1 MHYNVT
7 SDVTFCL
14 EGEYIPQ
21 LAILH
26 LKLHLNHF
34 ANPGE
39 SFTQLFIPHLKMK
52 DLHWYLLWGFL
63 EY

>member
-21 LAILH
+21 LPILH
-26 LKLHLNHF
+26 LKLHLNDF
-34 ANPGE
+34 AN
-39 SFTQLFIPHLKMK
+39 F
-52 DLHWYLLWGFL
+52 WGVHVHNFSSHT
-63 EY
+63 